1 MAVYK
6 ILVDQLVEKLEGL
19 GLEELDL
26 EDVKQKINEIVAEA
40 RYDGKNE
47 IKDKLRDV
55 VEDIDRVRDMEDEVT
70 YL

>member
-1 MAVYK
+1 MAVYE

-19 GLEELDL
+19 GLEECDL

-47 IKDKLRDV
+47 IKDKLRDI
-55 VEDIDRVRDMEDEVT
+55 VEDIDRVRDMVDEVT

>member
-1 MAVYK
+1 MAVYE

-55 VEDIDRVRDMEDEVT
+55 VEDIDRVRDMVDEVT

>member
-1 MAVYK
+1 MAVYE

-47 IKDKLRDV
+47 IKDKLRDI
-55 VEDIDRVRDMEDEVT
+55 VEDIDRVRDMVDEVT